1 MPEFADWQLHNAFD
15 MGADSVFT
23 FDCES
28 MNSDGPVVYVHDN
41 ATHYWFFI
49 TSDTD
54 FIHFTP
60 FNLSCCAVEDVN
72 AMSDHIEEVH
82 YLGRPPIY
90 LNVRF
95 STRYL
100 CQVSVK
106 YGSSAEFLTQLCS
119 TAARQRQCTTRGGDG
134 G

>member
-1 MPEFADWQLHNAFD
+1 
-15 MGADSVFT
+15 V
-23 FDCES
+23 
-28 MNSDGPVVYVHDN
+28 NSDVPVVYVHDN

-49 TSDTD
+49 TSNTD
-54 FIHFTP
+54 FIHFAP
-60 FNLSCCAVEDVN
+60 FNLSCCAVEDVD

-100 CQVSVK
+100 YQISVK
-106 YGSSAEFLTQLCS
+106 YGSLAEFLTQLCL
-119 TAARQRQCTTRGGDG
+119 TAAHQCQCIIQGGNNG
-134 G
+134 